1 MCRRF
6 TLINCSMT
14 LSKPLFFLLLH
25 CIISAPFLIYKITWL
40 AQSVKVNGEMG
51 FIGKSY
57 TGTYVHNYSNIRFK
71 AGKDTI
77 WFNGI
82 DNIFFKEG
90 ETVPVRYQ
98 RSNPY
103 EARID
108 TFAAIW
114 GDTVVYGGI
123 PVIILIALFLHP
135 AVIPRRSR
143 IRLSIKKPF
152 VEIKNEE

>member
-1 MCRRF
+1 
-6 TLINCSMT
+6 MT
-14 LSKPLFFLLLH
+14 LNKFSFFLLLL
-25 CIISAPFLIYKITWL
+25 CIVTAPFLVYKITWL
-40 AQSVKVNGEMG
+40 VRSVKVNGEMG

-57 TGTYVHNYSNIRFK
+57 GGAYVHVYSNIHFM

-77 WFNGI
+77 WFNGN

-90 ETVPVRYQ
+90 ETVPVRYPK
-98 RSNPY
+98 SNPY

-123 PVIILIALFLHP
+123 PVIILLALFLHP
-135 AVIPRRSR
+135 AVIPRGSR
-143 IRLSIKKPF
+143 VRLSTKKPWI
-152 VEIKNEE
+152 EIKN